1 MPRNT
6 NWRPWVR
13 ARLRRLGSI
22 VPNLVTLPGG
32 ALIALVVL
40 TLQHRVWIAA
50 RVRRTLATVLAFAS
64 GIMSR

>member
-1 MPRNT
+1 
-6 NWRPWVR
+6 
-13 ARLRRLGSI
+13 LRRLGSI

-50 RVRRTLATVLAFAS
+50 RVRRTLAAVLAFAS
-64 GIMSR
+64 GIMSC